1 MDYRESLNKF
11 IDDMNYLKNDEVEG
25 IVFYG
30 SYHTGTNNEFS
41 DIDLMILFDDDS
53 DINQVK
59 GYKKVKGITVEY
71 FERTISKVYER
82 ANSDYMKCEDSLLS
96 IIGYGEI
103 IFDRNG
109 KVQDLVDYVKEKYSR
124 PLPTYTKHEALYQIL
139 SVKRAVDACEELR
152 IQNDPYFENYF
163 FITVERI
170 RLFYH
175 RLNGLSNL
183 PQTKVCKLYTNERL
197 REVQHKRIPEQKF
210 IDLYF
215 RAIEYG
221 ISKEEKI
228 ARINELLN
236 YSIRKYDINFDDVR
250 IDLGKKRY

>member
-1 MDYRESLNKF
+1 MNYREALNKF

-41 DIDLMILFDDDS
+41 DIDLMILFNDDS
-53 DINQVK
+53 DINQIK
-59 GYKKVKGITVEY
+59 GYKTVNGIPVEY
-71 FERTISKVYER
+71 FERTVSKVYER

-103 IFDRNG
+103 IFDRSG
-109 KVQDLVDYVKEKYSR
+109 KIADLVDYVKEKYSR
-124 PLPTYTKHEALYQIL
+124 PLPHYTKHEAIYQI
-139 SVKRAVDACEELR
+139 VGIKKAVDACEELR
-152 IQNDPYFENYF
+152 VQNDPYFENYYF
-163 FITVERI
+163 LTVERI
-170 RLFYH
+170 RDFYH
-175 RLNGLSNL
+175 KLKGLSNL

-197 REVQHKRIPEQKF
+197 REVQHKKIPEQEF

-215 RAIEYG
+215 KCIEYG
-221 ISKEEKI
+221 MSKEEKI
-228 ARINELLN
+228 ERIRQLLK
-236 YSIRKYDINFDDVR
+236 YSIRKYDVNFDDVR

>member
-215 RAIEYG
+215 RTIEYG

>member
-1 MDYRESLNKF
+1 MKYREALNKF

-53 DINQVK
+53 DINQIK
-59 GYKKVKGITVEY
+59 GYKTVKGIPVEY

-96 IIGYGEI
+96 IIGYGEV
-103 IFDRNG
+103 IFDRSG

-124 PLPTYTKHEALYQIL
+124 PLPTYTKHEAIYQIL
-139 SVKRAVDACEELR
+139 SVKKAVDACEELR
-152 IQNDPYFENYF
+152 IQNDPYFENYYF
-163 FITVERI
+163 LTVERI
-170 RLFYH
+170 RDFYH
-175 RLNGLSNL
+175 KLNGLSNL
-183 PQTKVCKLYTNERL
+183 PQTKVCKLYTNEKL
-197 REVQHKRIPEQKF
+197 RELQHKKIPEQEF
-210 IDLYF
+210 INLYF
-215 RAIEYG
+215 KAIEYG

-228 ARINELLN
+228 TRINELLT
-236 YSIRKYDINFDDVR
+236 YSIKKYDVDFDNVR